1 MAVRLPMTEYRR
13 HFLRTVIPSLLT
25 AAKVETKLPLPLML
39 HCCESS

>member
-13 HFLRTVIPSLLT
+13 HFWRMAIPALLT
-25 AAKVETKLPLPLML
+25 TAKVVTKLPLPLML

>member
-13 HFLRTVIPSLLT
+13 HFWRIAIPSLLT
-25 AAKVETKLPLPLML
+25 TAKVVTKLHLML